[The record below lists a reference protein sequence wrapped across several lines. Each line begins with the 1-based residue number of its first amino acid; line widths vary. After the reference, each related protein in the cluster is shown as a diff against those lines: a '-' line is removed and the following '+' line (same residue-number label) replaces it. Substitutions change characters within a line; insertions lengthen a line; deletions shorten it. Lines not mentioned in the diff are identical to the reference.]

1 MAKLI
6 YGTTEINL
14 NEGTSPQ
21 VALTT
26 LQSVYP
32 ELANANLAQNVA
44 GDFVVTVATATKG
57 AYAIYGETK
66 VELKAGVT
74 PEAVKNTLS
83 AIYPEIENATSS
95 MNAAGDIVFTV
106 ATATKGAYAIYGE
119 TKVELKAGVTPEA
132 VKNTL
137 SAIYPEIENATSAM
151 NAAGDIVFT
160 VATATKGN

>member
-14 NEGTSPQ
+14 TEGTTPQ
-21 VALTT
+21 VALET
-26 LQSVYP
+26 LKSVYP
-32 ELANANLAQNVA
+32 ELANASLSTNAA
-44 GDFVVTVATATKG
+44 GDHVVTVATATKG
-57 AYAIYGETK
+57 AYAVYGETK
-66 VELKAGVT
+66 VELKPGVT

-83 AIYPEIENATSS
+83 AIYPEIENATTSV
-95 MNAAGDIVFTV
+95 NAAGDIVFTV
-106 ATATKGAYAIYGE
+106 ATATKGAYAVYGE
-119 TKVELKAGVTPEA
+119 TKVELKPGVTPEA

-137 SAIYPEIENATSAM
+137 SAIYPEIENATTSV

>member
-21 VALTT
+21 VALAT

-32 ELANANLAQNVA
+32 ELANANLSQNTA

-57 AYAIYGETK
+57 AYAVYGDTK
-66 VELKAGVT
+66 VELKPGVT

-83 AIYPEIENATSS
+83 AIYPEIESATTSVAP
-95 MNAAGDIVFTV
+95 NGDIVFTV
-106 ATATKGAYAIYGE
+106 ATATKGAYAIYGD
-119 TKVELKAGVTPEA
+119 TKVELKPGVTPEA

-137 SAIYPEIENATSAM
+137 SAIYPEIESASTSM
-151 NAAGDIVFT
+151 NEAGDIVFT